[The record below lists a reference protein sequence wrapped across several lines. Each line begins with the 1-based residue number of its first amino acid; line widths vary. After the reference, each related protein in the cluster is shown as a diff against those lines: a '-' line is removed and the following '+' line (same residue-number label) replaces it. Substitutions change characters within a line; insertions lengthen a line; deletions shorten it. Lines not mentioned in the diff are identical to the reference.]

1 MRIKRLFSS
10 SEAFENQL
18 ESLKEWFQ
26 NREYPKT
33 LVENQLK
40 RITETRQTSDQTRK
54 RGNGVLLI
62 LTYHPRLK
70 NINDIIKKHL
80 VFLYAK
86 EQVKNIFTPP
96 PFVSFRTGFSL
107 RKHLVRTKVYSLS
120 RDCGSSSSN
129 KSRCQTCYN
138 VNNTNVFSEFCYKGE
153 LQNKS

>member
-1 MRIKRLFSS
+1 M
-10 SEAFENQL
+10 
-18 ESLKEWFQ
+18 
-26 NREYPKT
+26 
-33 LVENQLK
+33 K

-96 PFVSFRTGFSL
+96 PPFVSFRAGFSL
-107 RKHLVRTKVYSLS
+107 RKHLVRTKVHSLS
-120 RDCGSSSSN
+120 CDCGSSSSN